1 MQSPIFLKSLLFL
14 FVLSLTITSCKQDNI
29 EEIEVFIEEIP
40 EEEVQS
46 VMALT
51 INDITTNYDA
61 YAAYCTN
68 TETGDEFIQ
77 ISNNEFLLDTIV
89 FAEDIQIND
98 FVILTTISS
107 EQSTSIASAVIQDSL
122 NGVPVNNFVFDAEAS
137 ILIDEINEEYVE
149 GSMSGNFMS
158 LSGNSISYSVEFTAE
173 IISAVTWCQ

>member
-1 MQSPIFLKSLLFL
+1 MPRRKSLEVMVKSRWGAEI
-14 FVLSLTITSCKQDNI
+14 VLPK
-29 EEIEVFIEEIP
+29 
-40 EEEVQS
+40 
-46 VMALT
+46 
-51 INDITTNYDA
+51 
-61 YAAYCTN
+61 
-68 TETGDEFIQ
+68 
-77 ISNNEFLLDTIV
+77 
-89 FAEDIQIND
+89 
-98 FVILTTISS
+98 VILTTISS